1 VTAYLSQG
9 DEEDA
14 ACLNLRVMGEQSK
27 MLKACLI
34 QKAMEVQIVVEKGGC
49 FSWLAIFTSRGFY
62 LEYSSGIIFQTFRA
76 GLCRN
81 HSDSARR
88 ESGEAGCGPGKGL
101 ARD

>member
-1 VTAYLSQG
+1 MGLLELSRPVQFEPVGQVTTVFFDDKNQQVFSVLCLV
-9 DEEDA
+9 DE
-14 ACLNLRVMGEQSK
+14 K
-27 MLKACLI
+27 W
-34 QKAMEVQIVVEKGGC
+34 GC